1 MNILAFDTSISMGSV
16 ALFNDQGHQGEIIFN
31 EQGKHSEQLM
41 EQLDFLLKNTRIPLD
56 KIDGF
61 AVTIG
66 PGSFTGLR
74 IGITVAKTLA
84 MVNDKKIIGI
94 NTLDLLAH
102 GVGNPGG
109 WICSLIDAY
118 RGEVYAALYE
128 SNPGGPEKVG
138 GDWLIKPDELINKIC
153 GPTTFTGQIE
163 AFDRKNLAYPCTYA
177 PAYLCTPRASVA
189 AEISYSRFQNGE
201 GIDPAE
207 LQPNYIRRSDA
218 EEKRLSGDTAAQSK
232 QKT

>member
-16 ALFNDQGHQGEIIFN
+16 ALFNDSGHQGEIIFN
-31 EQGKHSEQLM
+31 EQGKHSEHLM
-41 EQLDFLLKNTRIPLD
+41 EQLDFLLKSAGLPLD

-61 AVTIG
+61 AVTVG

-84 MVNDKKIIGI
+84 MANGKKIIGI

-102 GVGNPGG
+102 GVGNTGG

-128 SNPGGPEKVG
+128 ANPDGPEKVG
-138 GDWLIKPDELINKIC
+138 GDWLIKPEELINKLC

-163 AFDRKNLAYPCTYA
+163 IPDIKKLAYPCTYA
-177 PAYLCTPRASVA
+177 PAYLCYPRASVA
-189 AEISYSRFQNGE
+189 AEVCYRCFQNGE
-201 GIDPAE
+201 GIDPQE

-218 EEKRLSGDTAAQSK
+218 EEKRLSAQSK
-232 QKT
+232 Q